1 MGKVDPQNLKPAQK
15 RKLMEL
21 PDEFTAQEHDWKAG
35 RTFLDLLDAG
45 LVDWK
50 DKPLPHTQG
59 DVRSGP
65 GSHGSYRWHIRRT
78 AAGRR
83 AIGLPPLETKGE

>member
-83 AIGLPPLETKGE
+83 AIGLPPLEDRGV